1 MLLSLFHLVQPTA
14 KSLQA
19 VVDILNLLVLD
30 AADIS
35 HKVSVVTSAVGDLL
49 VNIVVAK
56 DLVDLAEH
64 TGNVSV
70 NEDDL

>member
-1 MLLSLFHLVQPTA
+1 MLLSLFVLVQLTA

-19 VVDILNLLVLD
+19 VIDILNLLILD

-35 HKVSVVTSAVGDLL
+35 HKVSVVTSAVGNLL
-49 VNIVVAK
+49 VDIVVAK
-56 DLVDLAEH
+56 DFVDLAEH
-64 TGNVSV
+64 TGDVSV

>member
-1 MLLSLFHLVQPTA
+1 MVQPTA